1 MDRYASDKAG
11 LSDAMKQR
19 IASIMMIVPEM
30 VIQMRLT
37 KSQNLVAFMT
47 AHYFLFAES
56 SNIDPKPQPLLVARF
71 HRTRPT
77 LSWSRHDL

>member
-19 IASIMMIVPEM
+19 IAIIMMIVPEM

-47 AHYFLFAES
+47 EHSFLLAES
-56 SNIDPKPQPLLVARF
+56 SNIDPRPQPSLVARSR
-71 HRTRPT
+71 RTRPT